1 MRPAIRCRE
10 ERPPVPL
17 FLVWLREK
25 LGAVPASLSDG
36 REMRPSVPS
45 SREYAE
51 KSSPLYQHEGNRGR
65 SVGTEGAFYRRSERE
80 GGTEGAFYRRSER
93 GGGTEGGISRRRCE
107 QAGTGNHISRRR
119 CEQAGTG
126 NHISRRHQKQSST
139 GDCISRRRCEQSGTG
154 VVFLG
159 TQPEKP
165 VQTPA
170 LLGAA
175 RSCATRVRRCPAS
188 RGIR

>member
-65 SVGTEGAFYRRSERE
+65 SVGTG
-80 GGTEGAFYRRSER
+80 GAFYRRSER
-93 GGGTEGGISRRRCE
+93 GGGTGGGISRRRCE
-107 QAGTGNHISRRR
+107 QAGTGG
-119 CEQAGTG
+119 C
-126 NHISRRHQKQSST
+126 ISRRHQKQSGT

-170 LLGAA
+170 LLCTA
-175 RSCATRVRRCPAS
+175 RGYATRVRRCPAS

>member
-51 KSSPLYQHEGNRGR
+51 KSSPLCQHESHCGR
-65 SVGTEGAFYRRSERE
+65 SVGTEGAFYRRSERG
-80 GGTEGAFYRRSER
+80 GGTGGAFY
-93 GGGTEGGISRRRCE
+93 RRRCE
-107 QAGTGNHISRRR
+107 QAG
-119 CEQAGTG
+119 
-126 NHISRRHQKQSST
+126 T

-154 VVFLG
+154 DCISRHTARDPG
-159 TQPEKP
+159 TSRRGTELRYSGTTMPCFSRYPISRPMVSAERTCSMRQASSSAISGSTPKSLSRNILSARWAR
-165 VQTPA
+165 QTR
-170 LLGAA
+170 AA
-175 RSCATRVRRCPAS
+175 
-188 RGIR
+188 

>member
-93 GGGTEGGISRRRCE
+93 GGGTGGGISRRRCE
-107 QAGTGNHISRRR
+107 QAGTGD
-119 CEQAGTG
+119 C
-126 NHISRRHQKQSST
+126 ISRRHQKQSGT

-170 LLGAA
+170 LLCTA
-175 RSCATRVRRCPAS
+175 RGYATRVRRCPAS

>member
-80 GGTEGAFYRRSER
+80 GGTG
-93 GGGTEGGISRRRCE
+93 GGISQRRCE
-107 QAGTGNHISRRR
+107 QAGTGDR
-119 CEQAGTG
+119 
-126 NHISRRHQKQSST
+126 ISRRHQKQSGT
-139 GDCISRRRCEQSGTG
+139 GDCISRRSCEQAGTG